1 MRHLIERGNISSRN
15 NNECD
20 DDERVTSYGGNK
32 YIISFNELKDG
43 TYGININWW
52 GETAVNEGWCSQSM
66 LLFIFNDVIPSLKS
80 DYITCYTEYKRYGI
94 IFRAHPSY
102 RSLEEWYDWAYVK
115 FYNEEKKRIRYT
127 PQRYVVF

>member
-1 MRHLIERGNISSRN
+1 MVVLVNRQSGERLTEGLELDACLRHLIECGNISSRN

-43 TYGININWW
+43 TYGPNINWW
-52 GETAVNEGWCSQSM
+52 GKTDVNEGWCSQSM

-80 DYITCYTEYKRYGI
+80 DYITCYTE
-94 IFRAHPSY
+94 
-102 RSLEEWYDWAYVK
+102 
-115 FYNEEKKRIRYT
+115 
-127 PQRYVVF
+127 